1 VADELPGLD
10 AFGEALVAAVRREDE
25 AAARAGGAAA
35 DRGVNT
41 VTHLGGEP
49 SCAPL
54 PGLDR
59 FGRELVAST
68 RRLDRRR
75 GRARRFG
82 VALGIVLPIA
92 ATSGAATAVVLR
104 EAVIRPPDPAHVPDE
119 QTPLAGT
126 AVVSTVRAKDPGEAL
141 PWTVRVARSKT
152 GFTCTTVGQVRE
164 GVFGITGLDGV
175 FRRLPGELSDAC
187 GQGGTLT
194 GARVAAADRVEDVRT
209 IVYGAAG
216 EGLRIATLKTAR
228 GERPLTVGP
237 GGTFVAVLRG
247 YPEDS
252 AVGVTLRFADGHNE
266 RHNFGAS
273 PDTLL
278 DPDGGQAWTI
288 ERFTFDGRFRCAIV
302 RTARLG
308 SEPGSIAPSACLALR
323 TSDRAWV
330 ADARRFRRGDRGAS
344 WSGPWAWRGHPARTV
359 VWGVAR
365 DGRTLRS
372 VTLRGAGAPRRLTLT
387 REGGFAAVLP
397 ASVNPR
403 KLSLDVR
410 LADGRTQRGRPGEG
424 LAPNPNRRPR

>member
-1 VADELPGLD
+1 MADELPGLD
-10 AFGEALVAAVRREDE
+10 AFGDALVAAVRRED
-25 AAARAGGAAA
+25 ATRAGEVA
-35 DRGVNT
+35 
-41 VTHLGGEP
+41 
-49 SCAPL
+49 L

-59 FGRELVAST
+59 FGTALVA
-68 RRLDRRR
+68 RARALDRRR

-126 AVVSTVRAKDPGEAL
+126 AVVSTVRAKEPGEPL

-152 GFTCTTVGQVRE
+152 GFTCTTVGQVRD

-216 EGLRIATLKTAR
+216 ERLRTATLQTAR

-288 ERFTFDGRFRCAIV
+288 ERFTFDARFRCANV
-302 RTARLG
+302 RTARIGSKPRLEHPQRLPGAAHLG
-308 SEPGSIAPSACLALR
+308 PRLGRRRPPLP
-323 TSDRAWV
+323 
-330 ADARRFRRGDRGAS
+330 ARRSRPPRV
-344 WSGPWAWRGHPARTV
+344 RTP
-359 VWGVAR
+359 G
-365 DGRTLRS
+365 
-372 VTLRGAGAPRRLTLT
+372 RGAGIPRARSSGASPATAGHCARSRCVAP
-387 REGGFAAVLP
+387 ALP
-397 ASVNPR
+397 A
-403 KLSLDVR
+403 
-410 LADGRTQRGRPGEG
+410 G
-424 LAPNPNRRPR
+424 

>member
-1 VADELPGLD
+1 MADELPGLD

-25 AAARAGGAAA
+25 AAARAGEPRAARCRPA
-35 DRGVNT
+35 RPRTACCRLRGRRCRRPAGST
-41 VTHLGGEP
+41 A
-49 SCAPL
+49 SA
-54 PGLDR
+54 R
-59 FGRELVAST
+59 ARRARGR
-68 RRLDRRR
+68 DRRR

-126 AVVSTVRAKDPGEAL
+126 RRGQHACAPRIPARRCRGRCGSRA
-141 PWTVRVARSKT
+141 RKT
-152 GFTCTTVGQVRE
+152 GFTCTTVGQVRD

-216 EGLRIATLKTAR
+216 EGLRAATLKTAR

-237 GGTFVAVLRG
+237 DGTFVAVLRG

-273 PDTLL
+273 PDTTARPRRRPGVDDRALHVRH
-278 DPDGGQAWTI
+278 A
-288 ERFTFDGRFRCAIV
+288 RFRCANV

-308 SEPGSIAPSACLALR
+308 SEPALGSSRRAPAWRCAPRTAPGSPTPAVPPRRSRRLPVRPLGVARASRAHGRLGRRPRQQDAALGHAAR
-323 TSDRAWV
+323 RRRAAPAD
-330 ADARRFRRGDRGAS
+330 ADARR
-344 WSGPWAWRGHPARTV
+344 
-359 VWGVAR
+359 
-365 DGRTLRS
+365 
-372 VTLRGAGAPRRLTLT
+372 AP
-387 REGGFAAVLP
+387 
-397 ASVNPR
+397 S
-403 KLSLDVR
+403 
-410 LADGRTQRGRPGEG
+410 RPCC
-424 LAPNPNRRPR
+424 RRP

>member
-1 VADELPGLD
+1 M
-10 AFGEALVAAVRREDE
+10 
-25 AAARAGGAAA
+25 RAGA
-35 DRGVNT
+35 R
-41 VTHLGGEP
+41 
-49 SCAPL
+49 PL
-54 PGLDR
+54 PGLDH
-59 FGRELVAST
+59 FGRGARRAT

-126 AVVSTVRAKDPGEAL
+126 AVVSTVRAEDPGEAL

-152 GFTCTTVGQVRE
+152 GFTCTTVGQVRD

-194 GARVAAADRVEDVRT
+194 GARVAAADRAEDVRT

-216 EGLRIATLKTAR
+216 EGLRAATLKTAR

-278 DPDGGQAWTI
+278 DPTAARRGRSSASPSTGASAARSCAPRGSAPNRARSPPAPAW
-288 ERFTFDGRFRCAIV
+288 RCAP
-302 RTARLG
+302 RTA
-308 SEPGSIAPSACLALR
+308 PGSPTPAASGAAIAAPP
-323 TSDRAWV
+323 
-330 ADARRFRRGDRGAS
+330 
-344 WSGPWAWRGHPARTV
+344 GPAPG
-359 VWGVAR
+359 
-365 DGRTLRS
+365 
-372 VTLRGAGAPRRLTLT
+372 RGAGIPRAPSSGASPATAGRCARSRCVAPALP
-387 REGGFAAVLP
+387 GG
-397 ASVNPR
+397 
-403 KLSLDVR
+403 
-410 LADGRTQRGRPGEG
+410 
-424 LAPNPNRRPR
+424 